1 MCKLQVLVLLV
12 GIFNQ
17 EKALVG
23 AFSMIVKSTRILV
36 WSSRRLRV
44 SPGPSAEVTAGRR
57 AECRVSGPRRVERGH
72 RSRQSAR
79 GAGTRGS
86 PALWWQATYRNIYIL
101 HSDQTSLI
109 NIPYWIRC
117 RRVLSAQSA
126 ILITTNVLKV
136 TKYIYNFPVTMVS
149 RTLLI
154 LLLCHW
160 KNTSAGNKDNT
171 NIYTVADKRGRGRTQ
186 NQLREIFIN
195 YVWRGLISRK
205 ALERL
210 ADEIIFANISIPNL
224 ERNGKL

>member
-1 MCKLQVLVLLV
+1 
-12 GIFNQ
+12 
-17 EKALVG
+17 
-23 AFSMIVKSTRILV
+23 MIVKSTRILV

-44 SPGPSAEVTAGRR
+44 SPGPSDEVTAGRR
-57 AECRVSGPRRVERGH
+57 AECRVPGPRRVERGH

-86 PALWWQATYRNIYIL
+86 PALWWQALIQL
-101 HSDQTSLI
+101 SSDQASLI
-109 NIPYWIRC
+109 NIPHWIRC

-171 NIYTVADKRGRGRTQ
+171 NIYTLADKRGRGRTQ

>member
-1 MCKLQVLVLLV
+1 MWKLFQP
-12 GIFNQ
+12 GEGEPSFG
-17 EKALVG
+17 ALGGSVFPP
-23 AFSMIVKSTRILV
+23 ARVTR
-36 WSSRRLRV
+36 WRRGGER
-44 SPGPSAEVTAGRR
+44 S
-57 AECRVSGPRRVERGH
+57 AECRGRGEWSVVTAVGSQHAARGH
-72 RSRQSAR
+72 GAAR
-79 GAGTRGS
+79 HSGDKQPIETS
-86 PALWWQATYRNIYIL
+86 
-101 HSDQTSLI
+101 SDQTSLI

-171 NIYTVADKRGRGRTQ
+171 NIYTVTDKRGRGRTQ

>member
-1 MCKLQVLVLLV
+1 MWKLFQPGKGEPSFGALGGSVLPPARV
-12 GIFNQ
+12 
-17 EKALVG
+17 
-23 AFSMIVKSTRILV
+23 TR
-36 WSSRRLRV
+36 WRRGGER
-44 SPGPSAEVTAGRR
+44 S
-57 AECRVSGPRRVERGH
+57 AECRGRGEWSVVTAVGSQHAARGH
-72 RSRQSAR
+72 GAARQPIETS
-79 GAGTRGS
+79 
-86 PALWWQATYRNIYIL
+86 
-101 HSDQTSLI
+101 SDQTSLI
-109 NIPYWIRC
+109 NIPHWIRC

-171 NIYTVADKRGRGRTQ
+171 NIYTLADKRGRGRTQ